1 LDIFLALTA
10 RRVKGFDRMRTKP
23 IGIYAILILLI
34 FSGLA
39 RGQETVSLNILD
51 MRSSSGGDVEMVISV
66 VDENGIPVK
75 GLSKAD
81 FGLSLEGKEVKEFSL
96 TPYSSAQSPLS
107 VILGI
112 DVSGSMEGISI
123 KEAKRGACIF
133 LDELDKEDC
142 TSLMVFGNS
151 VRFLTDF
158 SRKKHEVREK
168 IEGLQAN
175 EKSTLLYQASS
186 EGLDKASKAPTSR
199 VAIVLLTDGRDE
211 GSTIKEEEVMA
222 KVRKARLP
230 IYTLGFGP
238 KAQVEYLKNVASI
251 SGGYFLSTP
260 NAEELSH
267 LYRLV
272 LDQLKNQYLLRL
284 NYPTPAGE
292 YKSLLTLRYR
302 DREIT
307 ARRTFLQ
314 VMAESTPGWKAWCRS
329 PWVWGIMGLALV
341 IVGMALLYRF
351 GVFRRLR
358 PKTREKEV
366 ELQEELS
373 ICLMIKK
380 KLQPLGPSL
389 SDIDSTATVALPSA
403 SKGEVGLE
411 IDLKQPLP
419 VSFAL
424 IDKKNRREYN
434 EIIITRHD
442 KERDRLFL
450 GEKIYLLLSER
461 SVTRPGGERKGH
473 ARIFIDPETGTY
485 QIEDL
490 GSTSGTKVNG
500 KGLNKGSSLA
510 LVSGDTITVGN
521 ILMKYYDQR
530 PLMETQF

>member
-1 LDIFLALTA
+1 
-10 RRVKGFDRMRTKP
+10 MRTKST
-23 IGIYAILILLI
+23 GIYAILILLI
-34 FSGLA
+34 FFGLA
-39 RGQETVSLNILD
+39 RGQETISLNILD
-51 MRSSSGGDVEMVISV
+51 MRSSPGGNVEMVVSV

-96 TPYSSAQSPLS
+96 APYSSAQSPLS

-112 DVSGSMEGISI
+112 DVSGSMEGVSI
-123 KEAKRGACIF
+123 KEAKRGASIF
-133 LDELDKEDC
+133 LDELDKEDF

-158 SRKKHEVREK
+158 TRKKHEVREK
-168 IEGLQAN
+168 IESLQAN

-211 GSTIKEEEVMA
+211 GSTMGEEEVVA

-260 NAEELSH
+260 KAEELTH
-267 LYRLV
+267 LYSMV

-284 NYPTPAGE
+284 NYPKPAGE
-292 YKSLLTLRYR
+292 YKSLLTLRHR

-307 ARRTFLQ
+307 ARRTFLH

-341 IVGMALLYRF
+341 IVGMALLYQF
-351 GVFRRLR
+351 GMFRRSK

-366 ELQEELS
+366 ESEEEPS
-373 ICLMIKK
+373 IYLMIKK
-380 KLQPLGPSL
+380 KLQPLGHSL
-389 SDIDSTATVALPSA
+389 SRIDATATVALPSA

-419 VSFAL
+419 VPFAL
-424 IDKKNRREYN
+424 IDKKN
-434 EIIITRHD
+434 T
-442 KERDRLFL
+442 
-450 GEKIYLLLSER
+450 
-461 SVTRPGGERKGH
+461 KGV
-473 ARIFIDPETGTY
+473 
-485 QIEDL
+485 Q
-490 GSTSGTKVNG
+490 
-500 KGLNKGSSLA
+500 
-510 LVSGDTITVGN
+510 
-521 ILMKYYDQR
+521 
-530 PLMETQF
+530 

>member
-1 LDIFLALTA
+1 
-10 RRVKGFDRMRTKP
+10 MRTKS
-23 IGIYAILILLI
+23 IGIYAILILLT

-39 RGQETVSLNILD
+39 RGQETISLNILD
-51 MRSSSGGDVEMVISV
+51 MRSSPGGNVEMVISV

-96 TPYSSAQSPLS
+96 APYSSAQSPLS

-112 DVSGSMEGISI
+112 DVSGSMEGVSI
-123 KEAKRGACIF
+123 KEAKRGASIF
-133 LDELDKEDC
+133 LDELDKEDF

-158 SRKKHEVREK
+158 TRKKHEVREK
-168 IEGLQAN
+168 IESLQAN

-186 EGLDKASKAPTSR
+186 EGLDKASRAPTSR

-211 GSTIKEEEVMA
+211 GSTMGEEEVVA

-238 KAQVEYLKNVASI
+238 KAQVDYLKNVASI

-260 NAEELSH
+260 KAEELTH
-267 LYRLV
+267 LYSMV

-284 NYPTPAGE
+284 NYPKPAGE
-292 YKSLLTLRYR
+292 YKSLLTLRHR

-307 ARRTFLQ
+307 ARRTFLH

-341 IVGMALLYRF
+341 IVGMALLYQF
-351 GVFRRLR
+351 GMFRRSK

-366 ELQEELS
+366 ESEEAPS
-373 ICLMIKK
+373 IYLMIKK

-389 SDIDSTATVALPSA
+389 SDIDATATVALPSA

-419 VSFAL
+419 VPFAL
-424 IDKKNRREYN
+424 IDKKNRREFN
-434 EIIITRHD
+434 EIIITRYD
-442 KERDRLFL
+442 KERERLFSV
-450 GEKIYLLLSER
+450 EKIYLLLSER

-473 ARIFIDPETGTY
+473 ARIFIDPKTGTY

-500 KGLNKGSSLA
+500 KRLNKGSSLA